1 MFDLTGRNAL
11 VTGASGAIGG
21 AIAKALHAQG
31 AAVALSGTRR
41 EALDALA
48 GELGERVHVATANL
62 SDPEETEALPG
73 RVADALGDLHIL
85 VNNAGLT
92 RDMLAMRL
100 SDDQWQSVID
110 VNLGAVFRLCRAAL
124 RTMVRRRYG
133 RIVNIAS
140 IVGVTGNP
148 GQGELCRVEGRH
160 DRHDQEHRGGGRGAR
175 GDAELHRARFRRVA
189 DDRCAQR
196 EAAGRP
202 DRAHPG
208 RPHRRARRHR
218 RRRGL
223 AGERRGGLGDRP
235 DPARQRRHGHGLR
248 GRSVRRSSDTS
259 SFTQSRGTAI
269 SSLQILTT

>member
-124 RTMVRRRYG
+124 RTMVRRRHG

-148 GQGELCRVEGRH
+148 GQANYAASKAGMIGMTKSIAAEVA
-160 DRHDQEHRGGGRGAR
+160 AR
-175 GDAELHRARFRRVA
+175 GVTLNCIAPGFVESPMTDALNEKQRDGLIERIPAGRIGAPA
-189 DDRCAQR
+189 DIAGAAVWLASD
-196 EAAGRP
+196 EAAWVTGQTL
-202 DRAHPG
+202 HVN
-208 RPHRRARRHR
+208 
-218 RRRGL
+218 
-223 AGERRGGLGDRP
+223 GGM
-235 DPARQRRHGHGLR
+235 
-248 GRSVRRSSDTS
+248 VMV
-259 SFTQSRGTAI
+259 
-269 SSLQILTT
+269 